1 MNTDR
6 SNRALVVEDD
16 ADIAAYTTSVLEADG
31 WAVQS
36 VATCKD
42 ALEHAAAHIGRTIS
56 ISWVATEQIASHGTS
71 ALEGCAGI
79 VCSPGSPYRSM
90 EGALAGIRFARE
102 RGVPFT
108 GT

>member
-1 MNTDR
+1 MSELKIGIIGDFDPNSRTHPR
-6 SNRALVVEDD
+6 TNE
-16 ADIAAYTTSVLEADG
+16 
-31 WAVQS
+31 
-36 VATCKD
+36 
-42 ALEHAAAHIGRTIS
+42 ALEHAGAHIGRTIS
-56 ISWVATEQIASHGTS
+56 LSWVATEQIASRGTS

-90 EGALAGIRFARE
+90 EGALEGIRFARE